1 MVNIYVFLE
10 GAAQVSDGSE
20 KYVLFQVT
28 TGEDAPSR
36 LPLPPHTPSACSR
49 QERTGLSER
58 QRSARTRGSHAEL
71 TDLGLPPHG
80 CTVGIALAL
89 HSVITQQMKLRQGC
103 KHALMQQQCSSRN
116 AQVHTHTHT
125 HMHRRTHAQA
135 HTRTDTHTHAHMH
148 RRTHAHK
155 HTHIHTHTH
164 THALATHDL
173 QRPKTLFSLTPHNPA
188 G

>member
-125 HMHRRTHAQA
+125 HAQAHTRTGAHAHRHTHTRTHAQA
-135 HTRTDTHTHAHMH
+135 HTRTQT
-148 RRTHAHK
+148 
-155 HTHIHTHTH
+155 HTHTH
-164 THALATHDL
+164 TYTHT
-173 QRPKTLFSLTPHNPA
+173 RSRHS
-188 G
+188 

>member
-71 TDLGLPPHG
+71 ANLGLPSQD
-80 CTVGIALAL
+80 CTVGTALAFCGYATNEVDRDASML
-89 HSVITQQMKLRQGC
+89 QTHNVHI
-103 KHALMQQQCSSRN
+103 HAQ
-116 AQVHTHTHT
+116 AHDVHTHAHT
-125 HMHRRTHAQA
+125 HSHTHIHTHAHAHTLTQA
-135 HTRTDTHTHAHMH
+135 HTRTDTHAHAC
-148 RRTHAHK
+148 A
-155 HTHIHTHTH
+155 HTHTNIH
-164 THALATHDL
+164 TQTHN
-173 QRPKTLFSLTPHNPA
+173 LFL
-188 G
+188 